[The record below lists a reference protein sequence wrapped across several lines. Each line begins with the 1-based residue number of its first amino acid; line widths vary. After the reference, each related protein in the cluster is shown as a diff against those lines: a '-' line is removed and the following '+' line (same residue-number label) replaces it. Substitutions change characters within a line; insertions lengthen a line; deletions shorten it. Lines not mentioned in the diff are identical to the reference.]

1 MSKKCFNRMKYEIAK
16 EVGVPLDEEY
26 NGDIT
31 TREAGKIGGGIVQRV
46 FEEYEDQNGS
56 QSDNWTTHK

>member
-1 MSKKCFNRMKYEIAK
+1 MKYEIAK